1 MWISTKINQWFLPSR
16 WPGLFRQPQLHQGR
30 LRKTTYIHG
39 VPQYNYLSF
48 PMYSWIFSPGLFHSI
63 YNDRLGAF
71 GPPCRGLFFH
81 GRLDFLGYAFLVSF
95 TCPGL
100 GLRKLKKTRM
110 TEIRNNNE
118 QYMVSNI
125 LYFHLYLGRLSKLT
139 HFFQTGWFNHQ
150 LEKIRILHICW
161 NVDPQVIQAVTLF
174 THKRW
179 RSPTTCERVTRTHH
193 PKKVT
198 KRIDRTVM
206 LFSSCI
212 NWFARIHPSSVAKAR
227 LDSQ

>member
-1 MWISTKINQWFLPSR
+1 MGRFFFIVGRSFYSGGRKWFLCRRNSAVSVHELVGKLLDSFQGSSINFLTYHALLRPRYPCMWISTKINQWFLPSR

-81 GRLDFLGYAFLVSF
+81 GRLDFLGYVFLVSF

-100 GLRKLKKTRM
+100 GLRKLKKHVWLR
-110 TEIRNNNE
+110 
-118 QYMVSNI
+118 
-125 LYFHLYLGRLSKLT
+125 
-139 HFFQTGWFNHQ
+139 
-150 LEKIRILHICW
+150 
-161 NVDPQVIQAVTLF
+161 
-174 THKRW
+174 
-179 RSPTTCERVTRTHH
+179 
-193 PKKVT
+193 
-198 KRIDRTVM
+198 
-206 LFSSCI
+206 
-212 NWFARIHPSSVAKAR
+212 
-227 LDSQ
+227 